1 MAVMLSAAKC
11 NRHRMPVY
19 AELGLSTGLTYY
31 KIELQYQRK
40 VIAVTKNNAGKQYN
54 WTVLCFQKF
63 TFHICGLHMV
73 VWQKKSLLCN
83 TQILTSSL
91 FPLSMVKNKQV
102 KKYFSNLSMTLLDRF
117 IEVGKFLSLDFERY
131 FQLEVSFWDQIFIEG
146 NGFNN
151 LIFLENFAFE
161 VFSMLG

>member
-1 MAVMLSAAKC
+1 
-11 NRHRMPVY
+11 
-19 AELGLSTGLTYY
+19 
-31 KIELQYQRK
+31 
-40 VIAVTKNNAGKQYN
+40 
-54 WTVLCFQKF
+54 
-63 TFHICGLHMV
+63 
-73 VWQKKSLLCN
+73 
-83 TQILTSSL
+83 
-91 FPLSMVKNKQV
+91 MVKNKQV
-102 KKYFSNLSMTLLDRF
+102 KKYFSNLFMTLLDRF